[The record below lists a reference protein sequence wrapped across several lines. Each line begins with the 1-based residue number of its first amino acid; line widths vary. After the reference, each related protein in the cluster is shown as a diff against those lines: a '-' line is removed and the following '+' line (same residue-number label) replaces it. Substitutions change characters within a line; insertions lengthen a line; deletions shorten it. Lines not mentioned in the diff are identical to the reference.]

1 MAKYKATGCARFLF
15 FLIIFVPIA
24 YFGSKYLMDSG
35 KWDDIKGKLEDV
47 SSSDNDNNSG
57 IGSPST
63 FDYNRSEKSDDSLNE
78 KFDQLIEKVNDQA
91 DKISEQEETI
101 HRQNVLIDQ
110 LKQHLEQMSAG
121 GSSISTGGSSGSS
134 SGWNGSSSS
143 SSSSQSGDKI
153 SLEQLLKEADKTRR
167 NG

>member
-110 LKQHLEQMSAG
+110 LKQQLEQRTTNTP
-121 GSSISTGGSSGSS
+121 SSNNNPRSTPQQ
-134 SGWNGSSSS
+134 N
-143 SSSSQSGDKI
+143 DPNKT
-153 SLEQLLKEADKTRR
+153 SLQDLLKEADKALK

>member
-35 KWDDIKGKLEDV
+35 KWDNIKGKLEDV
-47 SSSDNDNNSG
+47 SSSDDRSG
-57 IGSPST
+57 IDSPST
-63 FDYNRSEKSDDSLNE
+63 FDYNRSEQNNSDLNE
-78 KFDQLIEKVNDQA
+78 KFDQLLEKVNEQA

-110 LKQHLEQMSAG
+110 LKQHIEQQSAAGSNG
-121 GSSISTGGSSGSS
+121 GRRTNNNTG
-134 SGWNGSSSS
+134 
-143 SSSSQSGDKI
+143 SQQNNDKV
-153 SLEQLLKEADKTRR
+153 SLEQLLKEADQSRR
-167 NG
+167 NGN

>member
-35 KWDDIKGKLEDV
+35 KWDNIKGKLEDV
-47 SSSDNDNNSG
+47 SSSDDRSG
-57 IGSPST
+57 IDSPST
-63 FDYNRSEKSDDSLNE
+63 FDYNRSEQNNSDLNE
-78 KFDQLIEKVNDQA
+78 KFDQLLEKVNEQA

-121 GSSISTGGSSGSS
+121 GGSISTGGSSGSS

>member
-35 KWDDIKGKLEDV
+35 KWDDIKGKIEDV
-47 SSSDNDNNSG
+47 SSSDNNNNSG
-57 IGSPST
+57 IDSPST
-63 FDYNRSEKSDDSLNE
+63 FDYGGSEKSDDTLSE
-78 KFDQLIEKVNDQA
+78 KFDQLIEKVNEQA

-110 LKQHLEQMSAG
+110 LKQQLEQRTTTAP
-121 GSSISTGGSSGSS
+121 SSNNPRSTPQQ
-134 SGWNGSSSS
+134 NGS
-143 SSSSQSGDKI
+143 DKT
-153 SLEQLLKEADKTRR
+153 SLQDLLKEADKALK